1 MELDQL
7 KTLWKRADEKLPT
20 LSDSHIEGIL
30 RHRSQRPIA
39 RMKRNLKL
47 EIVFLTLL
55 YAPLIWYFSI
65 SFEKIY
71 IYYDIILIV
80 SAITFLIYAR
90 YKYKLL
96 HKMECAS
103 CEVKSNLSVRVNMLE
118 KLVKLYF
125 YWGNISAVLGYLIS
139 VVISYIGLFTEQGKE
154 IRVPSM
160 LEITILVSIGA
171 VFILLAYF
179 VNRWYIFKLYGQHI
193 QNLKTLLLEM
203 DKKTDQ
209 K

>member
-7 KTLWKRADEKLPT
+7 KTLWKHADEKLPT
-20 LSDSHIEGIL
+20 LSDTNIEEIL
-30 RHRSQRPIA
+30 RHRSRRPIA

-47 EIVFLTLL
+47 EIIFLIIL
-55 YAPLIWYFSI
+55 YIPLIWYFAI
-65 SFEKIY
+65 DYKKIY
-71 IYYDIILIV
+71 IYYDIVLIV
-80 SAITFLIYAR
+80 AALSFLMYAR

-96 HKMECAS
+96 DKMECAA

-139 VVISYIGLFTEQGKE
+139 IVISYVGLFSERGEK
-154 IRVPSM
+154 IPVPSI

-171 VFILLAYF
+171 VFVLFAYF
-179 VNRWYIFKLYGQHI
+179 ANRWYIFKLYGQHI
-193 QNLKTLLLEM
+193 QNLKTLLYEM
-203 DKKTDQ
+203 DENKE
-209 K
+209 

>member
-96 HKMECAS
+96 YKMECAS

>member
-7 KTLWKRADEKLPT
+7 KTLWKHADEKLPT
-20 LSDSHIEGIL
+20 LSDTNIEEIL
-30 RHRSQRPIA
+30 RHRSRRPIA

-47 EIVFLTLL
+47 EIIFLIIL
-55 YAPLIWYFSI
+55 YIPLIWYFAI
-65 SFEKIY
+65 DYKKIY
-71 IYYDIILIV
+71 IYYDIVLIV
-80 SAITFLIYAR
+80 AALSFLMYAR
-90 YKYKLL
+90 YKYMLL
-96 HKMECAS
+96 DKMECAA

-139 VVISYIGLFTEQGKE
+139 IVISYIGLFSERGEK
-154 IRVPSM
+154 IPVPSI

-171 VFILLAYF
+171 VFVLFAYF

-193 QNLKTLLLEM
+193 QNLKTLLYEM
-203 DKKTDQ
+203 DENKE
-209 K
+209 

>member
-154 IRVPSM
+154 IRVPGM

-193 QNLKTLLLEM
+193 QNLKTLLYEM
-203 DKKTDQ
+203 DENKE
-209 K
+209 